1 MPPVLPSTKGSGP
14 GAAGS
19 PAAARQVGHVY
30 LDVQQRK
37 LHCLNRAAQELY
49 RAGVPFT
56 SEDLTRQ
63 PLRRPSGEEVRPV
76 DLPLVRAWREQRH
89 IEATFEMPRPPGP
102 TWHVTWSVSPVRQ
115 ADGKLTGLVGTVTA
129 GPPEPDLRILA
140 EMAHDLRT
148 PLQALGMLSALLDP
162 GGPMDPGLQ
171 ESILKLRAAAGRA
184 LEVSRAM
191 LDWCR
196 HPSNRRPPVVL
207 TWFPLEPY
215 LVQLGHEQSA
225 DAERKQLALHMNL
238 EAARG
243 WEAHLDRAR
252 LGRLLSNLLSNAVR
266 YTDRGR
272 VEFTASWR
280 GEGPDRA
287 LVLGVIDTGVGID
300 AEEQDSIFEPFERGR
315 AGKASDSGG
324 SGLGLASVDNLL
336 RELGLALEVYSEHE
350 RGSAFHL
357 VLPASLLRRA
367 DSHEHP
373 DR

>member
-1 MPPVLPSTKGSGP
+1 MPPVVPVTKGSVP
-14 GAAGS
+14 GAGGE
-19 PAAARQVGHVY
+19 PGGARQVGHVY
-30 LDVQQRK
+30 LDVRQRK
-37 LHCLNRAAQELY
+37 LHCLNRAAQDLHH
-49 RAGVPFT
+49 AGVPFT
-56 SEDLTRQ
+56 SEDLARHK
-63 PLRRPSGEEVRPV
+63 LRLPSGEEVRPA
-76 DLPLVRAWREQRH
+76 DLPLVRAWREQRPV
-89 IEATFEMPRPPGP
+89 EANFHMPRPSGP
-102 TWHVTWSVSPVRQ
+102 AWHVTWSVSPARR
-115 ADGKLTGLVGTVTA
+115 ADGQLVGLVGTVIA

-162 GGPMDPGLQ
+162 AGPMDPCLQ
-171 ESILKLRAAAGRA
+171 ESVLKLRAAAGRA

-207 TWFPLEPY
+207 TWFPLESY
-215 LVQLGHEQSA
+215 LVQLAHEQA
-225 DAERKQLALHMNL
+225 AEAERKHLALHLDM

-280 GEGPDRA
+280 GEGPQRA
-287 LVLGVIDTGVGID
+287 LVLGVLDTGVGID

-324 SGLGLASVDNLL
+324 SGLGLASVDNLV
-336 RELGLALEVYSEHE
+336 RELGLVLEVYSEHE

-357 VLPASLLRRA
+357 LLPVSLLRRA